1 MGNSEKLRAFRESPI
16 VNYSLLIVHYL
27 IMTLELWETPRSSE
41 LSGNLRLFIVNAN
54 QGLN

>member
-1 MGNSEKLRAFRESPI
+1 
-16 VNYSLLIVHYL
+16 
-27 IMTLELWETPRSSE
+27 MTLELWETPRSSE